1 MRARFQAVAVA
12 VAVLACG
19 LISGCA
25 DTRFETPEATLE
37 TAKVAFA
44 DHDYNEFCDCLSD
57 DGRDQMAAMMV
68 LLGRFR
74 QMTTKGKGAEEIAAV
89 LKKYGLDETDL
100 TNVNGDRKARGKS
113 QKELFKKIV
122 EPIEDRN
129 AFIVEMIAV
138 IRKHSNKPDNKL
150 FVANAKLTDLKIDGQ
165 VATADLVQQR
175 KGEEEKTTP
184 IKFAKNGNQ
193 WKIDEFV
200 LN

>member
-19 LISGCA
+19 FVSGCA
-25 DTRFETPEATLE
+25 DTRYETPEATLE

-44 DHDYNEFCDCLSD
+44 DNDYNDFCDCLSE

-68 LLGRFR
+68 LLGRYR
-74 QMTTKGKGAEEIAAV
+74 QLTTEGEAAEEIAAV
-89 LKKYGLDETDL
+89 LKKHGLEEADTK
-100 TNVNGDRKARGKS
+100 NVNGDPNASDQSAKA
-113 QKELFKKIV
+113 QFKKLV
-122 EPIEDRN
+122 EPIKDRS
-129 AFIVEMIAV
+129 AFIVEIIAV
-138 IRKHSNKPDNKL
+138 IRKHSDQPDTKL
-150 FVANAKLTDLKIDGQ
+150 LLPDARLTDLKIDGQ
-165 VATADLVQQR
+165 VATAKLVQTR
-175 KGEEEKTTP
+175 DGEEKTTP